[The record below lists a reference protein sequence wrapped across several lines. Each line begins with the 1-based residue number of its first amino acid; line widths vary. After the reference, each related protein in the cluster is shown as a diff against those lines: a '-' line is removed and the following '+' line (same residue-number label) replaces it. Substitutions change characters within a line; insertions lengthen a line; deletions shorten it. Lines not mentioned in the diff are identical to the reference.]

1 MSESRK
7 LLIGFG
13 IVALLC
19 LCAVGTAY
27 FAFRQV
33 EKQVGQAF
41 NTDPTS
47 IARVRQNIA
56 EFEIPPGYRP
66 LTISMFN
73 YDMVNLVPETS
84 SSGMS
89 ILMMQYTGLASR
101 NREQMEEQLRR
112 SAQQQSGRPGVPMQL
127 VETRAVSIRG
137 ETVTVT
143 ISEGNYQ
150 GFIMRQWTTVF
161 QGNKGPTILMIQG
174 PVDAWDDQV
183 LDDFLKS
190 IH

>member
-1 MSESRK
+1 M
-7 LLIGFG
+7 
-13 IVALLC
+13 
-19 LCAVGTAY
+19 
-27 FAFRQV
+27 
-33 EKQVGQAF
+33 
-41 NTDPTS
+41 
-47 IARVRQNIA
+47 
-56 EFEIPPGYRP
+56 
-66 LTISMFN
+66 
-73 YDMVNLVPETS
+73 
-84 SSGMS
+84 
-89 ILMMQYTGLASR
+89 
-101 NREQMEEQLRR
+101 
-112 SAQQQSGRPGVPMQL
+112 
-127 VETRAVSIRG
+127 SIRG